1 MSDTDAETENS
12 STTSF
17 GDISVCEEI
26 GQLIE
31 QCQSLHEYIHNSFNT
46 LKNIHS
52 LVENHNNITVT
63 YNDWTGDFDEL
74 LELFHQ
80 EAINNI
86 KDGKPN
92 MFSQELLKM
101 IDDTIFH

>member
-1 MSDTDAETENS
+1 MSDADTDSENS

-31 QCQSLHEYIHNSFNT
+31 QCESLHDHIHNSFDT

-52 LVENHNNITVT
+52 LVENNNNIIVT
-63 YNDWTGDFDEL
+63 YNDWSGDFDEV

-80 EAINNI
+80 DAMNNI
-86 KDGKPN
+86 KDGKES

-101 IDDTIFH
+101 IDDTVFH